1 MITVD
6 YYSDYFE
13 IDRLYCITTS
23 AIVKNFKNHFV
34 RHGIPNDV
42 MADNGPNLVSD
53 EFAKFAES
61 WDFLHTISSPYYS
74 RSNGKAKA
82 AIKIAKAL

>member
-1 MITVD
+1 M
-6 YYSDYFE
+6 
-13 IDRLYCITTS
+13 
-23 AIVKNFKNHFV
+23 
-34 RHGIPNDV
+34 RHGIPDDV

-61 WDFLHTISSPYYS
+61 WDFLHAISSPYYS

>member
-1 MITVD
+1 
-6 YYSDYFE
+6 
-13 IDRLYCITTS
+13 
-23 AIVKNFKNHFV
+23 
-34 RHGIPNDV
+34 